1 MIFFL
6 NFPTFVVCAF
16 EFIVDDVWKHR
27 WMNGFPHIMRADIY
41 RDIAKAPGQWLKK
54 IYGFLF
60 RIMII
65 WTIERFSNHWNIGIS
80 TDNLK
85 DGS

>member
-41 RDIAKAPGQWLKK
+41 RAIAKAPGQWLKK
-54 IYGFLF
+54 YMAFFLGLWLF
-60 RIMII
+60 EQLKDFQI
-65 WTIERFSNHWNIGIS
+65 IGI
-80 TDNLK
+80 
-85 DGS
+85 